1 MFRVLSLA
9 VLSTYLFI
17 RASGADIDTVRQ
29 RRYSSIVGASTG
41 ASSIPKWLA
50 SLGEDGRWPDDE
62 INYTA
67 GCDAQRS
74 SWPAQQHWRRI
85 DTFAAAYH
93 GGFKNALQYADD
105 PGIRASI
112 SLAMTYWF
120 SNDFDNVACLDAG
133 GTDACPCGT
142 PGFWNP
148 NWASMVITVPPLVS
162 SACLLLDTS
171 LSDDELAG
179 CLHIIQ
185 RAYNTL
191 QTGIVG
197 VSSITGSNLL
207 DIAGIGLDLG
217 LLTNNETILTDAY
230 DRAHGELTIKTEVS
244 ADGIRPDGSFGQHLG
259 LLYNGDYGKDYAN
272 DVYVLELA
280 SANTQWA
287 ASEEGQDAFSTLLTA
302 NLWMIFRNIVTGVLH
317 WDYSVIGRVI
327 SLPVADNQA
336 TASLKTNLTQI
347 RVLGDLWNSTDI
359 THVYEVL
366 EGTSTD
372 ANIGATI
379 GNRMFYTN
387 DYMVQRGS
395 GYVTTLKMFSKRTE
409 NFECV
414 NSQNPY
420 GFHLSDG
427 TMYTYLTGNDYEDIF
442 AAWDWN
448 LIPGITV
455 DYDATLLD
463 CNYDSRARGV
473 ESFVGGASNEN
484 IGVAAMRYETPTTK
498 TLQWQKTWFFLS
510 NDVQYVMVANI
521 DSTTSAPVFS
531 VLDQRKH
538 LGAVMISGSPVTESG
553 NFSSVESLWHGGI
566 GYTFD
571 ASNSAV
577 SLSVQL
583 GNKTGSWASIGTSD
597 EGDISVDL
605 FSAWLSHDDTSVPIS
620 YAIYPATLSYD
631 VFVSKSQTSII
642 PVRNDESVS
651 AVLDVAHDIA
661 MIVYWDIDGGSVTI
675 ALPTPDAAPV
685 IVNSTGNSA
694 IILDLNEWKVT
705 LSDPSQTLVNI
716 TLTVSLGQGAPPA
729 GWTDALATK
738 SAHFGLP
745 SDEFRGESVTQVL
758 AEA

>member
-1 MFRVLSLA
+1 MFRVLLFA
-9 VLSTYLFI
+9 VFSTCLFLPGF
-17 RASGADIDTVRQ
+17 GADIDVVRQ
-29 RRYSSIVGASTG
+29 RRYSGIVGASTG
-41 ASSIPKWLA
+41 ASSIPKWLS
-50 SLGEDGRWPDDE
+50 SLGENGKWPDDE

-67 GCDAQRS
+67 GCDAQRG

-93 GGFKNALQYADD
+93 GGFKNALQYAGD
-105 PGIRASI
+105 PDLRASI
-112 SLAMTYWF
+112 TLAMNYWF
-120 SNDFDNVACLDAG
+120 SNDFDNIACLDAG

-142 PGFWNP
+142 PGFWNT
-148 NWASMVITVPPLVS
+148 NWASNVITVPP

-185 RAYNTL
+185 RAYNTF
-191 QTGIVG
+191 QTGIIG

-217 LLTNNETILTDAY
+217 LLTSNETILTDAY
-230 DRAHGELTIKTEVS
+230 DRAHGELSIKTAVS
-244 ADGIRPDGSFGQHLG
+244 ADGIRPDGSFGQHNG

-272 DVYVLELA
+272 DVFNLEIS

-287 ASEEGQDAFSTLLTA
+287 APDEGQNAFATLLTA
-302 NLWMIFRNIVTGVLH
+302 NLWMIFRNVVTGVLH
-317 WDYSVIGRVI
+317 WDYAIIGRVI

-347 RVLGDLWNSTDI
+347 RVLGELWNSSDI
-359 THVYEVL
+359 TRVYEVL
-366 EGTSTD
+366 EGTSKD
-372 ANIGATI
+372 ANIGAVV

-395 GYVTTLKMFSKRTE
+395 GYVTTLKMFSKRTL
-409 NFECV
+409 NSECV

-427 TMYTYLTGNDYEDIF
+427 TVYTYLTGNDYEDIF

-455 DYDATLLD
+455 DYNATVLD
-463 CNYDSRARGV
+463 CDESRISGV
-473 ESFVGGASNEN
+473 ESFVGGASNQN
-484 IGVAAMRYETPTTK
+484 IGVAAMRYENPITK
-498 TLQWQKTWFFLS
+498 SLQWQKSWFFLP

-521 DSTTSAPVFS
+521 ASTTSAPVFS
-531 VLDQRKH
+531 VLDQRRH
-538 LGAVMISGSPVTESG
+538 LSNVMISGSTVTESG

-566 GYTFD
+566 GYTFN

-583 GNKTGSWASIGTSD
+583 GNKTGSWESIGTSD

-605 FSAWLSHDDTSVPIS
+605 FSAWLSHDDTSVPVS
-620 YAIYPATLSYD
+620 YAVYPATSSYD
-631 VFVSKSQTSII
+631 LFVSKSQESDII
-642 PVRNDESVS
+642 PVRNDGSVS
-651 AVLDVAHDIA
+651 AVLDVADNIA
-661 MIVYWDIDGGSVTI
+661 MIIFWDVDGGSVTI
-675 ALPTPDAAPV
+675 TLPTPDAAPITV
-685 IVNSTGNSA
+685 HSTGNSA
-694 IILDLNEWKVT
+694 VILDLDEWKVM
-705 LSDPSQTLVNI
+705 LSDPSQTLANI
-716 TLTVSLGQGAPPA
+716 ALTVSLGSGTPPP
-729 GWTDALATK
+729 GWTDASTTK
-738 SAHFGLP
+738 SAYFDLP
-745 SDEFRGESVTQVL
+745 SDGFWGQSVTQDL
-758 AEA
+758 ITD